1 MEVKIKSLKDLIE
14 IQEEKIAQYEKEN
27 LKLKELIVSYFNEEE
42 VSRLDKMDRKFNSY
56 NNHINSMLDEL
67 ILLKKSDFPVFKFF
81 SKEAILESNR
91 NRAAPPV
98 KINSKDSMNQI
109 SSNFANYLKK
119 SGHQKKDSSVI
130 NKDSN
135 KIINNLKGQLQSAN
149 KILIELISEILFLE
163 YKQEYLS
170 INFSSINS
178 HVLDNFNV
186 ILNSLFLNE
195 KTQSKSN
202 PIDSNF
208 SIYHEYLQDVFFK
221 IYQIYLR
228 EKMSMGID
236 NKLQKNNSAFNITDQ
251 FLTDEI
257 IDIIVDEISN
267 ENSFFLLV
275 YDSERDFLPLDEWF
289 DYKIENLVNNNL
301 QNLNI
306 NNNFRDN
313 NAMINDED
321 FPGDETNRSVS
332 NKKFSK
338 FNERGGD
345 NANADFS
352 MFMNNNN
359 NLFASFDLNI
369 IKNNKEEIKDNFTK
383 RLDVLYDK
391 FKYDLKLIIS
401 KAKNYIHAG
410 KIVCRNS
417 NLYDF
422 SRYYTDYSSIEIKNN
437 EIIYNQMNISQDTI
451 VNFDNLN
458 YNLKYNRN
466 TFKGFYYSM
475 DSRLNGKFVTPKN
488 ISLTNTLVYLFNY
501 SLPTLVTLS
510 IRDYFFDEDSVINL
524 MNIIEYTNCLSNLDI
539 SSNFLGDDRI
549 RRISESLKINKTI
562 KSLNLAYNNIGNNS
576 AFYIGEFLLKNNFI
590 ERLFVSGNNLSGSG
604 LQNLMK
610 TLSNHKSIRHLD
622 ISNNKLKETDI
633 MAISN
638 FITKNLR
645 FEGLNISYNY
655 LDMNTLNQIGLSF
668 KENKTLKLFKGTNL
682 GLNIEST
689 PYLLQHL
696 NDTNLEE
703 LYLDN
708 NNIGETG
715 GILISNVI
723 KYNKKLRLVSL
734 KNCNLDPVALTCIC
748 HAFELNKNI
757 KNLYLDTNKFDCDS
771 IEYLCNSIADKD
783 ITVTLSRTYIEN
795 QIYQRIAGIRNIILN

>member
-1 MEVKIKSLKDLIE
+1 ME
-14 IQEEKIAQYEKEN
+14 
-27 LKLKELIVSYFNEEE
+27 
-42 VSRLDKMDRKFNSY
+42 RKFNSF
-56 NNHINSMLDEL
+56 NNHLNTMIDEL
-67 ILLKKSDFPVFKFF
+67 ILFKKSDYPVFKFLYQESIIENF
-81 SKEAILESNR
+81 KTKPLEKLSLNNFTSSKEI
-91 NRAAPPV
+91 
-98 KINSKDSMNQI
+98 NQI

-119 SGHQKKDSSVI
+119 TGNHKKEQSIAQKE
-130 NKDSN
+130 SN
-135 KIINNLKGQLQSAN
+135 KIINNLKSQLMFSQ
-149 KILIELISEILFLE
+149 KIFIELISEILFIE

-178 HVLDNFNV
+178 HVLENFNV

-195 KTQSKSN
+195 KIQSRSN
-202 PIDSNF
+202 LIDSNF
-208 SIYHEYLQDVFFK
+208 SIYHEYLQDIFFK

-228 EKMSMGID
+228 EKMSMNLE
-236 NKLQKNNSAFNITDQ
+236 NKVINNNNTAFNFSNE
-251 FLTDEI
+251 FLNEEI
-257 IDIIVDEISN
+257 IETLVEEISN

-275 YDSERDFLPLDEWF
+275 YDSDRDFLPLDEWF
-289 DYKIENLVNNNL
+289 NFKLENL
-301 QNLNI
+301 I
-306 NNNFRDN
+306 NNYLKKNLRN
-313 NAMINDED
+313 ENPVIND
-321 FPGDETNRSVS
+321 DENLEIEANRSIIQ
-332 NKKFSK
+332 NKFSQ
-338 FNERGGD
+338 FSERAAD
-345 NANADFS
+345 NSNLDFS
-352 MFMNNNN
+352 MFLNNTYQNS
-359 NLFASFDLNI
+359 LIFDLNF

-391 FKYDLKLIIS
+391 FKYDLKLILS

-410 KIVCRNS
+410 KVVCRNC

-422 SRYYTDYSSIEIKNN
+422 SRYFTDYSSIEIKNN
-437 EIIYNQMNISQDTI
+437 EIIYNQMSISQESI

-475 DSRLNGKFVTPKN
+475 DSRLNGKFTTPKN

-501 SLPTLVTLS
+501 SLLSLITLS
-510 IRDYFFDEDSVINL
+510 IRDYYFDDDSIINL
-524 MNIIEYTNCLSNLDI
+524 MNIIEYTNNLSNLDI
-539 SSNFLGDDRI
+539 SSNFIGDDKI
-549 RRISESLKINKTI
+549 RKISESIKVNKTI
-562 KSLNLAYNNIGNNS
+562 KSLNLGYNNISNNG
-576 AFYIGEFLLKNNFI
+576 AFYLGEFLLKNNFI
-590 ERLFVSGNNLSGSG
+590 ERLFVSGNSLCGIG

-610 TLSNHKSIRHLD
+610 ILSSHKSIRHLD
-622 ISNNKLKETDI
+622 ISNNKLKEIDI

-645 FEGLNISYNY
+645 FEGLNISYNF

-696 NDTNLEE
+696 NDTNIEE
-703 LYLDN
+703 IYLDN

-723 KYNKKLRLVSL
+723 KYNKKLKLVSL

-748 HAFELNKNI
+748 HSFELNKNF
-757 KNLYLDTNKFDCDS
+757 KNLFLDLNKFDCDS
-771 IEYLCNSIADKD
+771 IEYLCNSISDKD
-783 ITVTLSRTYIEN
+783 ITVSLSRNMIEN
-795 QIYQRIAGIRNIILN
+795 QIYQRIARIQNIILN

>member
-1 MEVKIKSLKDLIE
+1 MKE
-14 IQEEKIAQYEKEN
+14 I
-27 LKLKELIVSYFNEEE
+27 IVNYFNEEE
-42 VSRLDKMDRKFNSY
+42 IARLDKMDRKFNSY
-56 NNHINSMLDEL
+56 SNHINSMLDEL
-67 ILLKKSDFPVFKFF
+67 ILLKKSDFPVLKFF
-81 SKEAILESNR
+81 SKEAIIESNR
-91 NRAAPPV
+91 NKAAPPV
-98 KINSKDSMNQI
+98 KAITRENNQI
-109 SSNFANYLKK
+109 ASNFANYLKK
-119 SGHQKKDSSVI
+119 SSNNKKDNSQI

-135 KIINNLKGQLQSAN
+135 KVINNLKSQLQVAN
-149 KILIELISEILFLE
+149 KIFIELISEILFLE

-170 INFSSINS
+170 INFTSVNS

-186 ILNSLFLNE
+186 ILNSIFLNE

-202 PIDSNF
+202 PKDSNF

-228 EKMSMGID
+228 EKMSIGAESKI
-236 NKLQKNNSAFNITDQ
+236 NKSNSNFHITNE

-257 IDIIVDEISN
+257 IEIIVDEISN

-289 DYKIENLVNNNL
+289 DYKIENLINNNMQNFNDNNNL
-301 QNLNI
+301 RNE
-306 NNNFRDN
+306 
-313 NAMINDED
+313 NAMQNDED
-321 FPGDETNRSVS
+321 FPGDETNRSLTIGRY
-332 NKKFSK
+332 SK
-338 FNERGGD
+338 LTERGE
-345 NANADFS
+345 NTNTDFS
-352 MFMNNNN
+352 MFMNSNNN
-359 NLFASFDLNI
+359 NSNFDLNL

-383 RLDVLYDK
+383 RLDVLYDR

-410 KIVCRNS
+410 KIVSRNS

-422 SRYYTDYSSIEIKNN
+422 SKYYTDYSSIEIKNN

-475 DSRLNGKFVTPKN
+475 DSRLNGKFITPKN
-488 ISLTNTLVYLFNY
+488 ICLTNTLVYLFNY

-510 IRDYFFDEDSVINL
+510 IRDYFFDEDSLINL
-524 MNIIEYTNCLSNLDI
+524 MNIIEFTNNLTNLDI
-539 SSNFLGDDRI
+539 SSNFLGDDKI
-549 RRISESLKINKTI
+549 RKLSESLKINKTV
-562 KSLNLAYNNIGNNS
+562 KSLNIAYNNIGNNG
-576 AFYIGEFLLKNNFI
+576 AFYLGEFLLKNNII
-590 ERLFVSGNNLSGSG
+590 ERLFVAGNNLSGLG
-604 LQNLMK
+604 LQNLLK
-610 TLSNHKSIRHLD
+610 ILSNHKSIRHLD
-622 ISNNKLKETDI
+622 ISNNKLKDADI

-645 FEGLNISYNY
+645 FEGLNISYNF
-655 LDMNTLNQIGLSF
+655 LDMNTLNQLGLSF
-668 KENKTLKLFKGTNL
+668 KENRTLKLFKGTNL
-682 GLNIEST
+682 GLNVDST

-696 NDTNLEE
+696 NDTNIEE
-703 LYLDN
+703 IHLDN

-748 HAFELNKNI
+748 HAFELNKNF
-757 KNLYLDTNKFDCDS
+757 KNLYLELNKFDCDS
-771 IEYLCNSIADKD
+771 IEYLCNSISDKD
-783 ITVTLSRTYIEN
+783 IIVSFSKALIEN
-795 QIYQRIAGIRNIILN
+795 QIYQRIAGIHNIILN

>member
-1 MEVKIKSLKDLIE
+1 
-14 IQEEKIAQYEKEN
+14 
-27 LKLKELIVSYFNEEE
+27 
-42 VSRLDKMDRKFNSY
+42 MDRKFNSY

-81 SKEAILESNR
+81 SKEAILDSNR

-98 KINSKDSMNQI
+98 KSNQKENNQI
-109 SSNFANYLKK
+109 ASNFANYLKK
-119 SGHQKKDSSVI
+119 SSNNNKKDNSI
-130 NKDSN
+130 IQKDSN
-135 KIINNLKGQLQSAN
+135 KIINGLKGQLQSAN

-170 INFSSINS
+170 INFSAINS

-228 EKMSMGID
+228 EKMSGSAESKM
-236 NKLQKNNSAFNITDQ
+236 QKNNAGFHITNE

-257 IDIIVDEISN
+257 IEIIVDEISN

-301 QNLNI
+301 QNLIINNN
-306 NNNFRDN
+306 NNNFRNDN
-313 NAMINDED
+313 VMINDED
-321 FPGDETNRSVS
+321 FPGDETNRSLAY
-332 NKKFSK
+332 NKFSK
-338 FNERGGD
+338 FNERVTE
-345 NANADFS
+345 NTNADFS

-359 NLFASFDLNI
+359 NISSSFDLNL

-401 KAKNYIHAG
+401 KAKNFIHAG

-417 NLYDF
+417 SLYDF
-422 SRYYTDYSSIEIKNN
+422 SKYYTDYSSIEIKNN
-437 EIIYNQMNISQDTI
+437 DIIYNQMNISQDTI

-501 SLPTLVTLS
+501 SLPSLVTLS

-524 MNIIEYTNCLSNLDI
+524 MNIIENSNCLSNLDI
-539 SSNFLGDDRI
+539 SSNFLGDDKI
-549 RRISESLKINKTI
+549 RKISEALRINKTI
-562 KSLNLAYNNIGNNS
+562 KSLNLAYNNIGNNG
-576 AFYIGEFLLKNNFI
+576 AFYIGEFLLKNNFV
-590 ERLFVSGNNLSGSG
+590 ERLFVAGNNLSGIG

-610 TLSNHKSIRHLD
+610 ILSSHKSIRHLD

-633 MAISN
+633 LVISN

-696 NDTNLEE
+696 NDTNIEE
-703 LYLDN
+703 IYLDN

-734 KNCNLDPVALTCIC
+734 KNCNLDHVALTCIC
-748 HAFELNKNI
+748 HSFELNKNF
-757 KNLYLDTNKFDCDS
+757 KNLFLDSNKFDCDS
-771 IEYLCNSIADKD
+771 IEFLCNSIADKD
-783 ITVTLSRTYIEN
+783 ITVTMSRAYIEN
-795 QIYQRIAGIRNIILN
+795 QIYQRIAGIHNIILN